1 MGTLISSLKVFQLTE
16 HGGKGSIKIKVKEI
30 SKMIGNIAREAL
42 APLIKWML
50 QLQPPE
56 NLRPVWAELL
66 EGLNARS
73 FAQSALPPGTSGDRL
88 WLESTIYANKGGE
101 IQPIVRMFL
110 NTESLSLSPELARQV
125 AADILLRVRLAE
137 FCQQLATTLEATMPH
152 SRDGVQ
158 ATIDGFCDWLLQGG
172 GSRLPLSQEKVLA
185 SVAGET
191 QPEVSIEA
199 VSQKSEHL
207 SRAGLGLLIEGN
219 FRLYIETL
227 YSPVKAHSVYQVIH
241 LAMLSAT
248 DDSCNILTPAEVAL
262 LEEGC
267 QDA

>member
-1 MGTLISSLKVFQLTE
+1 
-16 HGGKGSIKIKVKEI
+16 
-30 SKMIGNIAREAL
+30 MIGNIAREAL

-56 NLRPVWAELL
+56 NLRPIWAELL

-73 FAQSALPPGTSGDRL
+73 FAQSVMPPGIDGDRL
-88 WLESTIYANKGGE
+88 WFESAIYAKEGGE
-101 IQPIVRMFL
+101 IQPIVRLFL
-110 NTESLSLSPELARQV
+110 NTESLSLSPDMARKV

-137 FCQQLATTLEATMPH
+137 FCQQLAITLETTMPH
-152 SRDGVQ
+152 SREDVQ

-207 SRAGLGLLIEGN
+207 SSAGMWLLIGGN

-227 YSPVKAHSVYQVIH
+227 YPPVKAHSVYQAIH
-241 LAMLSAT
+241 MAMLSAT
-248 DDSCNILTPAEVAL
+248 NDSFNILTPAEIAL